1 VKLYELNE
9 HQQGLIDEDD
19 RKRLKIR
26 LLSEKLAKAQ
36 AGRERKEHND
46 VLNWCLL
53 NRIKCIHAPCT
64 RKVKDLEPGFP
75 DFMFYRAGRYLFVEM
90 KVAQGYLSEDQ
101 KQFHQ
106 ELRDQHDEV
115 NITWSADETIRLL
128 RGWLWEHFRWMPTQ
142 D

>member
-9 HQQGLIDEDD
+9 KQQGLIDEDD

-26 LLSEKLAKAQ
+26 LLSEKLVQAQ
-36 AGRERKEHND
+36 AGREGKEHGI
-46 VLNWCLL
+46 VLSWCRR

-75 DFMFYRAGRYLFVEM
+75 DFMFYRGRRYLFVEM

-101 KQFHQ
+101 KNFHQ
-106 ELRDQHDEV
+106 ELRDQNDEV

>member
-1 VKLYELNE
+1 
-9 HQQGLIDEDD
+9 
-19 RKRLKIR
+19 
-26 LLSEKLAKAQ
+26 
-36 AGRERKEHND
+36 
-46 VLNWCLL
+46 
-53 NRIKCIHAPCT
+53 
-64 RKVKDLEPGFP
+64 
-75 DFMFYRAGRYLFVEM
+75 MFYRGGRYLFVEM

-101 KQFHQ
+101 KKFHQ